1 MSANALSSSTNLP
14 VSKPTLIHDWEQE
27 VIPQVDKRHLAR
39 MALVQAL
46 FAAEFPGQSWEEL
59 ETVYDKQIWQAI
71 RQNQVEYD
79 REIAQVAVERPVSEL
94 AKIDLIILR
103 LILHESKTKD
113 TPAKVLIDEGV
124 ELAKDF
130 GGENSYAFVNAVLE
144 KLLLK
149 DHPKD
154 QIEEKPTESSL

>member
-1 MSANALSSSTNLP
+1 MSANASSLSSNSSVTKP
-14 VSKPTLIHDWEQE
+14 VLIHDWEQE
-27 VIPQVDKRHLAR
+27 IVPQVDKRHLAR

-59 ETVYDKQIWQAI
+59 ETVYDKQIWQSI
-71 RQNQVEYD
+71 RDNQAEYD

-94 AKIDLIILR
+94 AKTDLIILR

-149 DHPKD
+149 DQTTDKTQD
-154 QIEEKPTESSL
+154 QSTES

>member
-1 MSANALSSSTNLP
+1 MSTNASSPSTTPSVAKP
-14 VSKPTLIHDWEQE
+14 VLIHDWEQE
-27 VIPQVDKRHLAR
+27 IVPQVDKRHLAR

-59 ETVYDKQIWQAI
+59 ETVYDRQIWQAI
-71 RQNQVEYD
+71 RDNQAEYD
-79 REIAQVAVERPVSEL
+79 REIAQVALERPVSEL
-94 AKIDLIILR
+94 AKTDLIILR

-149 DHPKD
+149 D
-154 QIEEKPTESSL
+154 QTTNNTENQATES